1 MGLTATELGKIVG
14 KSAKEINKRL
24 NDAGLLEKVVDG
36 FSITSKGKKFGEA
49 ISKTTRYGYE
59 FVNYEWSSEVI
70 KKIFSEAE
78 LGEIVAKQAKI
89 AEIAKRMGR
98 K

>member
-14 KSAKEINKRL
+14 KSAKEINRRL
-24 NDAGLLEKVVDG
+24 NNAGFLKKAIDG

-59 FVNYEWSSEVI
+59 FVNYEWSSDVI
-70 KKIFSEAE
+70 KKIFSKTE
-78 LGEIVAKQAKI
+78 LSEIVSRQAKI
-89 AEIAKRMGR
+89 AEIAKRAGR